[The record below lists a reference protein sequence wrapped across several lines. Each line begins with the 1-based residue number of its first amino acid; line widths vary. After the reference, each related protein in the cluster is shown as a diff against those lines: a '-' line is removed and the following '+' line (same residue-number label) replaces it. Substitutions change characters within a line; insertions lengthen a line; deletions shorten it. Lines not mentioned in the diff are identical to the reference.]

1 MMLRPIST
9 VPRRFKISLRDIC
22 IEYPCSTEKPLW
34 PGGPDEHA
42 SKSQMIQRRHISG
55 ASLKMRSLACAA
67 EHMQDPLSRI
77 ARPFVRSGIM
87 ISVLLACVIM
97 TAGAQQSR
105 RPVDPSLMRQL
116 NRAIGMA
123 ESGDKQQ
130 ALALANAL
138 VEKYPDS
145 VPALKLQAVLLEE
158 SEREVE
164 ASRVYGHA
172 LQLAPNDPDLL
183 LKLGTNRL
191 AAGDYNQAIELLLR
205 HLRILPRDGDAA
217 FYLAQA
223 YHLNKEDD
231 VALKTI
237 RECIKL
243 EPGEARVWQKYGELL
258 CSSGDNE
265 AGLKSLLKAQQ
276 LDPKLEQIDF
286 DIGIAHYYRM
296 DFPNAAKYAAKAA
309 QRQPKNL
316 KVLALLA
323 SAEENLSQWRDAES
337 AFERILAIEKDD
349 VSSLLGLGHCKL
361 ELRQYQ
367 TAIDTLQHVLQLDP
381 SQGLAHYYLSRAFGA
396 LGKTAEAQH
405 EAELHQMMEQLSLAP
420 PVLGSEGKEVTWKQ
434 ARQLL
439 VEHREDEALRLFQE
453 SSNGSSA
460 SAGDSYVFV
469 GSLYISM
476 GDTRDG
482 LRNLHRALEIEPTV
496 RGAHTYAGMVVLQE
510 GDLDTAEKEFAAELA
525 NDPNYLPA
533 AAELGEV
540 RYRQQR
546 WTGAADLLYRSKTRI
561 PTLLYMLCDSYFHLG
576 KIQEAKLTAEVLAA
590 YASNDRETM
599 RGLIDLI
606 SRNGESTLAERLSAN
621 RDPKATPLTAPSQLR

>member
-1 MMLRPIST
+1 MRP
-9 VPRRFKISLRDIC
+9 
-22 IEYPCSTEKPLW
+22 
-34 PGGPDEHA
+34 
-42 SKSQMIQRRHISG
+42 M
-55 ASLKMRSLACAA
+55 ACAA
-67 EHMQDPLSRI
+67 ENMQGPLSRI
-77 ARPFVRSGIM
+77 ARPFRRSGIM
-87 ISVLLACVIM
+87 ISALLACVIM
-97 TAGAQQSR
+97 TAGAQQSQ

-138 VEKYPDS
+138 VERYPDS

-158 SEREVE
+158 SESEVE

-205 HLRILPRDGDAA
+205 RWRILPRDGDTV

-231 VALKTI
+231 LALKTI

-243 EPGEARVWQKYGELL
+243 EPGEARVWQKYGQLL

-286 DIGIAHYYRM
+286 DIGIAHYYTM
-296 DFPNAAKYAAKAA
+296 DFSNASKYAAKAA
-309 QRQPKNL
+309 LRQPKNL

-323 SAEENLSQWRDAES
+323 SAEENLSQWQDAQNV
-337 AFERILAIEKDD
+337 FERILAIEKDD
-349 VSSLLGLGHCKL
+349 VASLLGLGYCKL
-361 ELRQYQ
+361 ERKQYQ
-367 TAIDTLQHVLQLDP
+367 AAIDALQHLLQIDP
-381 SQGLAHYYLSRAFGA
+381 SQIEAHYYLSRAYAG
-396 LGKTAEAQH
+396 LGNTIEAQH
-405 EAELHQMMEQLSLAP
+405 QAELHHLMEQLSFAP
-420 PVLGSEGKEVTWKQ
+420 PELGTEGKEAIWNQ

-439 VEHREDEALRLFQE
+439 AEHREDEALRLFQN
-453 SSNGSSA
+453 SSNGPPTSP
-460 SAGDSYVFV
+460 GDSYVFV
-469 GSLYISM
+469 GSLYLAA
-476 GDTRDG
+476 GDANDAMRT
-482 LRNLHRALEIEPTV
+482 LHRALEIDPKV
-496 RGAHTYAGMVVLQE
+496 RGAHTYSGIVALQQ
-510 GDLDTAEKEFAAELA
+510 GDLDAAEREFGAELA

-533 AAELGEV
+533 IAELGEV

-546 WTGAADLLYRSKTRI
+546 WTDAADLLFRSKTRI
-561 PTLLYMLCDSYFHLG
+561 SALLYMLCDSYFHLG
-576 KIQEAKLTAEVLAA
+576 KMQEAELTVEVLAA
-590 YASNDRETM
+590 YAHNDPEAM
-599 RGLIDLI
+599 RGLIDLV
-606 SRNGESTLAERLSAN
+606 SRNGEADLAQRLSAN
-621 RDPKATPLTAPSQLR
+621 RNPESTPLTAPSQSR

>member
-1 MMLRPIST
+1 M
-9 VPRRFKISLRDIC
+9 
-22 IEYPCSTEKPLW
+22 
-34 PGGPDEHA
+34 
-42 SKSQMIQRRHISG
+42 
-55 ASLKMRSLACAA
+55 AA
-67 EHMQDPLSRI
+67 
-77 ARPFVRSGIM
+77 A
-87 ISVLLACVIM
+87 
-97 TAGAQQSR
+97 AQPSP
-105 RPVDPSLMRQL
+105 RPVEPALMRQL
-116 NRAIGMA
+116 NRAIGLA
-123 ESGDKQQ
+123 ESGDKKK
-130 ALALANAL
+130 ALVLANAL
-138 VEKYPDS
+138 VDEYPDS
-145 VPALKLQAVLLEE
+145 VPAVKLQGMLLEE
-158 SEREVE
+158 VGRSVE
-164 ASRVYGHA
+164 ASQSYGRA

-183 LKLGTNRL
+183 LKLGTYRL
-191 AAGDYNQAIELLLR
+191 AVREYDQAINLLLR
-205 HLRILPRDGDAA
+205 HLKILPRDGDAV
-217 FYLAQA
+217 FYLSQA
-223 YHLNKEDD
+223 YHLNKHDD
-231 VALKTI
+231 LALKMI
-237 RECIKL
+237 RECIKI
-243 EPGEARVWQKYGELL
+243 EPGNPQVWQKYGELL
-258 CSSGDNE
+258 CNSAESE

-276 LDPKLEQIDF
+276 LNPELEQIDF
-286 DIGIAHYYRM
+286 DIGVAHYYRM

-309 QRQPKNL
+309 LRQPKNL

-337 AFERILAIEKDD
+337 AFGRILAIEKNDI
-349 VSSLLGLGHCKL
+349 SSLLGLGHCQL

-381 SQGLAHYYLSRAFGA
+381 SEELAHYYLSRAFGA

-405 EAELHQMMEQLSLAP
+405 EAELHQMMKQLSLAP
-420 PVLGSEGKEVTWKQ
+420 PALGSEGKEVTWKQ

-439 VEHREDEALRLFQE
+439 VEHREGEALKLFQE

-546 WTGAADLLYRSKTRI
+546 WADAADLLFRSKTRI

-590 YASNDRETM
+590 YASNDGETM

-606 SRNGESTLAERLSAN
+606 SRNGESTLAGRLSAN
-621 RDPKATPLTAPSQLR
+621 RDPKATPLTAPSQSQ

>member
-1 MMLRPIST
+1 MKLLLRTLI
-9 VPRRFKISLRDIC
+9 V
-22 IEYPCSTEKPLW
+22 
-34 PGGPDEHA
+34 
-42 SKSQMIQRRHISG
+42 
-55 ASLKMRSLACAA
+55 
-67 EHMQDPLSRI
+67 
-77 ARPFVRSGIM
+77 
-87 ISVLLACVIM
+87 ISVLSACVIVA
-97 TAGAQQSR
+97 AGAQQSP
-105 RPVDPSLMRQL
+105 RPVEPSLAKQL
-116 NRAIGMA
+116 RRAIGMA
-123 ESGDKQQ
+123 ESGEKKQ
-130 ALALANAL
+130 ALVLANAL
-138 VEKYPDS
+138 VEEHPDS
-145 VPALKLQAVLLEE
+145 VPALKLQGMLLEE
-158 SEREVE
+158 DGDGVK
-164 ASRVYGHA
+164 AAQVYRKA
-172 LQLAPNDPDLL
+172 LQLSPSDSDLL

-205 HLRILPRDGDAA
+205 HLRILPRDGDTV

-231 VALKTI
+231 LALKTI

-309 QRQPKNL
+309 LRQPKDL

-367 TAIDTLQHVLQLDP
+367 TAIDTLQNVLQLDP

-420 PVLGSEGKEVTWKQ
+420 PALGSEGKEVTWKQ

-546 WTGAADLLYRSKTRI
+546 WRDAADLLYRSKTRI

-576 KIQEAKLTAEVLAA
+576 KIQEAELTVEVLAA
-590 YASNDRETM
+590 YAHNDPETM
-599 RGLIDLI
+599 RGLVDLAR
-606 SRNGESTLAERLSAN
+606 RNGESALAQR
-621 RDPKATPLTAPSQLR
+621 LTANPDPQSPHLIAPSRSR

>member
-1 MMLRPIST
+1 
-9 VPRRFKISLRDIC
+9 
-22 IEYPCSTEKPLW
+22 
-34 PGGPDEHA
+34 
-42 SKSQMIQRRHISG
+42 MIQRRHISD
-55 ASLKMRSLACAA
+55 ASLKIRLLACAA
-67 EHMQDPLSRI
+67 EDIQEPLSRI
-77 ARPFVRSGIM
+77 ARPFHCSGIV
-87 ISVLLACVIM
+87 ISALLACVCM
-97 TAGAQQSR
+97 AAAAQPSP
-105 RPVDPSLMRQL
+105 RPVEPALMRQL
-116 NRAIGMA
+116 NRAIGLA
-123 ESGDKQQ
+123 ESGDKKK
-130 ALALANAL
+130 ALVLANAL
-138 VEKYPDS
+138 VDEYPDS
-145 VPALKLQAVLLEE
+145 VPAVKLQGMLLEE
-158 SEREVE
+158 VARSVD
-164 ASRVYGHA
+164 ASQSYVRA
-172 LQLAPNDPDLL
+172 LQPAANAPDLL
-183 LKLGTNRL
+183 LNLGAYLL
-191 AAGDYNQAIELLLR
+191 AVREYDQAINLLLR
-205 HLRILPRDGDAA
+205 HLKILPRDGDAV
-217 FYLAQA
+217 FYLSQA
-223 YHLNKEDD
+223 YHLNKQDD
-231 VALKTI
+231 LALKMI
-237 RECIKL
+237 RECIKI
-243 EPGEARVWQKYGELL
+243 EPGNPQVWQKYGELL
-258 CSSGDNE
+258 CSSADSE

-276 LDPKLEQIDF
+276 LDPELEQIDF
-286 DIGIAHYYRM
+286 DIGVAHYYRM

-309 QRQPKNL
+309 LRQPKNL

-361 ELRQYQ
+361 ELRQHQ

-420 PVLGSEGKEVTWKQ
+420 PVLGSEGKEVTWEQ

-546 WTGAADLLYRSKTRI
+546 WTDAADLLYRSKTRI
-561 PTLLYMLCDSYFHLG
+561 PTLL
-576 KIQEAKLTAEVLAA
+576 
-590 YASNDRETM
+590 
-599 RGLIDLI
+599 
-606 SRNGESTLAERLSAN
+606 
-621 RDPKATPLTAPSQLR
+621 